1 MVWSTSE
8 PDHRYLRLS
17 NIVRRRCD
25 KNRGT
30 KTADA
35 PFGGN
40 RPVGG
45 ELRMIPL
52 GPGAVSREGLMNMN
66 EVAIR
71 DALTLLPL
79 PRTFNP
85 VR

>member
-1 MVWSTSE
+1 
-8 PDHRYLRLS
+8 
-17 NIVRRRCD
+17 
-25 KNRGT
+25 
-30 KTADA
+30 
-35 PFGGN
+35 
-40 RPVGG
+40 
-45 ELRMIPL
+45 MIPL